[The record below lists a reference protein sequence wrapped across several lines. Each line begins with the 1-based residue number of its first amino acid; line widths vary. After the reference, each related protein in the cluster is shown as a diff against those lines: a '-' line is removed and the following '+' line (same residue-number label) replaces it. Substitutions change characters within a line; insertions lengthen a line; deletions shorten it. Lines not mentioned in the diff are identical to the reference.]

1 MRGSQS
7 CFFNWGS
14 TVISPLF
21 LLFLSHSFRPSSTHP
36 PVPTKPGEYFSADYY
51 NECANSLPFHC
62 GNIMTDDIKYPFWTS
77 NQPSFCGHPGPGFE
91 LTCAKGMLLSIQ
103 IGNKKYHVMKGISY
117 RDRVL
122 QLLDFDLLLD
132 GPSCPQKMSNT
143 SFDFSLFT
151 YPDDNQDTNLTV
163 FLDCSS
169 PLFMD
174 FLFPTQCYNNGF
186 FGHYSY
192 FTLQSFGQKLPMHDL
207 LANCDTTVLLPVSN
221 LNFSPE
227 TFRNGTMNF
236 FEAFEV
242 GFNLTWTVDQGWCEN
257 ECLKTG
263 GICGSDP
270 NGTKANACFCPSGTM
285 SNGTSC
291 TGKSNR
297 NKIIIGVVLG
307 VAGILAICCLWLLY
321 SRRKRKQRSS
331 STLLG
336 RSSPEEPSSMKDVE
350 YGSKLYPTHIF
361 RYEELQEATSNFAE
375 ANELGDGG
383 FGTVYKGKLG
393 DGRTVAVKRL
403 YENNYRRVEQFAN
416 EVQILSGLRHN
427 NLVSLYGC
435 TSRHSREL
443 LLVYEFVP
451 NGTVADHLH
460 GDRVQQGS
468 LPWSV
473 RMSIAIETADAL
485 SYLHAVDIIHRDV
498 KTHNILLD
506 NDFHVKVADFGLSRL
521 FPAHVTHVS
530 TAPQGTPGYVDPEYH
545 QCYQLTGKSDVYS
558 FGVVLVELI
567 SSKPAVDITRSRHE
581 INLANMAINKI
592 QNRELDQLID
602 PALGYDTD
610 YEIRNM
616 ITMVAELA
624 FRCLQTD
631 GDLRPSIKEV
641 LESLLEIEKS
651 GSKTLETDAPTRDVD
666 RLLKSL
672 PPDSPDTVI
681 DKWSSKETTPNTSK

>member
-1 MRGSQS
+1 M
-7 CFFNWGS
+7 
-14 TVISPLF
+14 
-21 LLFLSHSFRPSSTHP
+21 
-36 PVPTKPGEYFSADYY
+36 
-51 NECANSLPFHC
+51 
-62 GNIMTDDIKYPFWTS
+62 
-77 NQPSFCGHPGPGFE
+77 
-91 LTCAKGMLLSIQ
+91 
-103 IGNKKYHVMKGISY
+103 
-117 RDRVL
+117 
-122 QLLDFDLLLD
+122 
-132 GPSCPQKMSNT
+132 
-143 SFDFSLFT
+143 
-151 YPDDNQDTNLTV
+151 
-163 FLDCSS
+163 
-169 PLFMD
+169 
-174 FLFPTQCYNNGF
+174 
-186 FGHYSY
+186 
-192 FTLQSFGQKLPMHDL
+192 
-207 LANCDTTVLLPVSN
+207 
-221 LNFSPE
+221 
-227 TFRNGTMNF
+227 
-236 FEAFEV
+236 
-242 GFNLTWTVDQGWCEN
+242 
-257 ECLKTG
+257 
-263 GICGSDP
+263 
-270 NGTKANACFCPSGTM
+270 
-285 SNGTSC
+285 
-291 TGKSNR
+291 
-297 NKIIIGVVLG
+297 
-307 VAGILAICCLWLLY
+307 
-321 SRRKRKQRSS
+321 
-331 STLLG
+331 
-336 RSSPEEPSSMKDVE
+336 
-350 YGSKLYPTHIF
+350 
-361 RYEELQEATSNFAE
+361 
-375 ANELGDGG
+375 
-383 FGTVYKGKLG
+383 
-393 DGRTVAVKRL
+393 AVKRL

-666 RLLKSL
+666 RLLKTL